1 MGCLP
6 YGHRARFAGGPP
18 ALRSE
23 MRSAKRPSAFAKRL
37 RRDKMK
43 TQKLNQIKPFLNH
56 RWTRIGSE
64 PIWCSALQ
72 RRGSGLIRP
81 NPTMKLKKS
90 MDLLFNPVVGSR
102 WPGQLAGGAPALRP
116 RHGRPSGFVRLGW
129 TIKFLKKK
137 FNHGLR
143 AAVANTDEHG
153 WGRSSGKG
161 REGLKGQE
169 GHKRPESSKS
179 Q

>member
-1 MGCLP
+1 VANTDEHGWGKDFDANCTNSREGGRGWMGCLP
-6 YGHRARFAGGPP
+6 YGHRAQLAGGPP

-64 PIWCSALQ
+64 PSWCSALR

-81 NPTMKLKKS
+81 NPTRKFKKRNLTTDCEPQWQTQ
-90 MDLLFNPVVGSR
+90 MNTDGGGAQAKDTKDARDTRDVKDVKDVNGWGWGSQMR
-102 WPGQLAGGAPALRP
+102 MAGG
-116 RHGRPSGFVRLGW
+116 GG
-129 TIKFLKKK
+129 
-137 FNHGLR
+137 
-143 AAVANTDEHG
+143 
-153 WGRSSGKG
+153 
-161 REGLKGQE
+161 GQ
-169 GHKRPESSKS
+169 G
-179 Q
+179 